1 MKPHIANQLQ
11 VYLAAISGHLTPKMV
26 QCLASFMELC
36 FLFRR
41 NAITT
46 TDIKRIQYELDRLHQ
61 LREVFIEAGVRADIS
76 LPRQHALLH
85 YVTGIVNFGSP
96 NGLCSSITESK
107 HIVAVKNP
115 WRRSSRY
122 KALAQMVRTIN
133 RLDKLAALHRVYLKR
148 GMMVGTTS
156 AYMACTLHRDL
167 PGSDSEAEVED
178 GHWQDDESDDKSDS
192 DDKEDDDDVGPASG
206 PSALS
211 SVALASRPGMS
222 RFTYLISHSVLR
234 MISI

>member
-1 MKPHIANQLQ
+1 
-11 VYLAAISGHLTPKMV
+11 MV

-36 FLFRR
+36 FLFCR
-41 NAITT
+41 NAITA

-85 YVTGIVNFGSP
+85 YVTGIMNFGSP

-133 RLDKLAALHRVYLKR
+133 RLDKLAALHRVYLKQ

-156 AYMACTLHRDL
+156 AYMACTLHRHL
-167 PGSDSEAEVED
+167 PGSDSEVEVEVED
-178 GHWQDDESDDKSDS
+178 GHWQDDESDDESDS
-192 DDKEDDDDVGPASG
+192 DDEEDDDDMGAVGPVSG
-206 PSALS
+206 PKALS
-211 SVALASRPGMS
+211 SVALASRYRMS
-222 RFTYLISHSVLR
+222 QLTYLISHRVLT
-234 MISI
+234 IFI